1 MYEHKHVLVA
11 VDGSADSE
19 AVLTFLLRIAGPL
32 DMRVTLLRVL
42 EPVVPDVIEGS
53 RHVVVEDAE
62 ARRTDAEEYLAALAA
77 DLRSRGVETRCR
89 VGRGKPAEE
98 ILAAARAE
106 GVDFIAMA
114 THGRSG
120 VRRLLFGSV
129 AETVLRHADVPV
141 FLIRQPAMVG
151 TTEGR

>member
-1 MYEHKHVLVA
+1 MYEHRHVLVA

-19 AVLTFLLRIAGPL
+19 AVLTFLLGIAGPL

-53 RHVVVEDAE
+53 RHVVVEDVE
-62 ARRTDAEEYLAALAA
+62 ARRTDAQEYLAALAA
-77 DLRSRGVETRCR
+77 DLRSRGVETRCV

-98 ILAAARAE
+98 ILAAACAE
-106 GVDFIAMA
+106 GADFIAMA

-120 VRRLLFGSV
+120 VKRLLFGSV